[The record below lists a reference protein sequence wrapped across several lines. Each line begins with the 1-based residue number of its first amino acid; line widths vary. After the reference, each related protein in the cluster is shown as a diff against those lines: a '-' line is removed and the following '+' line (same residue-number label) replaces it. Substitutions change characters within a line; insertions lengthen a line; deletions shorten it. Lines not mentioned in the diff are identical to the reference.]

1 MTCFVAVAEELHFGR
16 AAERVGMAQPPLS
29 QRVKA
34 LEEELGVRLFQ
45 RTSRK
50 VALTPAGAAFLV
62 EAREVLA
69 RTDRAMETARRV
81 GRGLGG
87 RLVVGFVNPAM
98 DAFLAGAVARF
109 RERAP
114 GVAVTLRELS
124 SREQVAAL
132 GAGRLDVGFLRFA
145 GQKLA
150 GLEAEVL
157 FRERYV
163 AALPA
168 EHVLAGRGR
177 IALGRLVR
185 EPLIMPPP
193 GDLPTLRAAMDEAF
207 ARVGGDPETV
217 QEARSKFTV
226 LSLVAAGMGVALV
239 PASARIW
246 RRIGVVFREV
256 AGDLPEVEL
265 AAAWPRGR
273 DHPAVARLV
282 ALARESG
289 DG

>member
-34 LEEELGVRLFQ
+34 LEEELGVRLFE

-50 VALTPAGAAFLV
+50 VALTPAGEAFLA

-69 RTDRAMETARRV
+69 RTQRAAETARRV
-81 GRGLGG
+81 GHGLGG

-109 RERAP
+109 RGAVP
-114 GVAVTLRELS
+114 GVVMTLRELS

-132 GAGRLDVGFLRFA
+132 GAGRLDVGFIRFA
-145 GQKLA
+145 GQRLA
-150 GLEAEVL
+150 GLEVEVL

-168 EHVLAGRGR
+168 DHVLAGRGR

-185 EPLIMPPP
+185 EPLVMPPAS
-193 GDLPTLRAAMDEAF
+193 DLPTLRAAMDEAF

-226 LSLVAAGMGVALV
+226 MSLVAAGMGVALV
-239 PASARIW
+239 PASARTW
-246 RRIGVVFREV
+246 RRVGVVFREV
-256 AGDLPEVEL
+256 VGDLPEVEL
-265 AAAWPRGR
+265 AAAWPKGR
-273 DHPAVARLV
+273 EHPAATRLV
-282 ALARESG
+282 ALAREAEAG
-289 DG
+289 